1 MSSSDDGTVG
11 PAERLHPVGPSDAI
25 AVADIIDPTAAGDPP
40 RRPSR
45 LGRVPG
51 SGLWAALALPG
62 TIWLVLLFVVPA
74 YAILAVAFG
83 GIDPILRTTTPAWN
97 PLDWDFAAMRHTL
110 DRVFGGDLGI
120 VFVRTGLFAGMSL
133 VLCFVIGY
141 PIAYYVARKASR
153 SRGILLLLLV
163 LPFWISYLMRM
174 LAWVNLLQTDGYV
187 NKVLG
192 WLQLG
197 DDRNW
202 LDGDWPTVV
211 MGLTYGYIP
220 FFILPLYAALERLDG
235 RLIEA
240 SRDLGAGR
248 VSTFLR
254 VTLPLS
260 VPGLLAAS
268 VIIVLPM
275 CGDYYTN
282 TYLTGGSPRTE
293 MVGNQIEFFL
303 RGSSQPQTGASLV
316 IILMVFLMLAMA
328 YYLYTIA
335 KSQREGAIG

>member
-1 MSSSDDGTVG
+1 MGGHLVTVHRRLRRQGTG
-11 PAERLHPVGPSDAI
+11 F
-25 AVADIIDPTAAGDPP
+25 
-40 RRPSR
+40 
-45 LGRVPG
+45 
-51 SGLWAALALPG
+51 WAALAAPG
-62 TIWLVLLFVVPA
+62 TLWLVALYVVPS

-83 GIDPILRTTTPAWN
+83 GIDPILRTPAPEWN
-97 PLDWDFAAMRHTL
+97 PLSWDLAAMSKTL
-110 DRVFGGDLGI
+110 GRVFGGNLGH
-120 VFVRTGLFAGMSL
+120 VFVRTGMFALGAL
-133 VLCFVIGY
+133 LGCLLIGY
-141 PIAYYVARKASR
+141 PVAYYVARSAKR
-153 SRGILLLLLV
+153 SRGVLLALLV

-187 NKVLG
+187 NQILG
-192 WLQLG
+192 WFHLG
-197 DDRNW
+197 GSRNW

-211 MGLTYGYIP
+211 MGLIYGYIP

-240 SRDLGAGR
+240 AQDLGASR
-248 VSTFLR
+248 LSTFVR

-260 VPGLLAAS
+260 VPGLMAAS
-268 VIIVLPM
+268 VIVLLPM

-316 IILMVFLMLAMA
+316 IILMAFLMVAMA
-328 YYLYTIA
+328 YYLVTIA
-335 KSQREGAIG
+335 RSQRIGARA

>member
-1 MSSSDDGTVG
+1 
-11 PAERLHPVGPSDAI
+11 L
-25 AVADIIDPTAAGDPP
+25 
-40 RRPSR
+40 
-45 LGRVPG
+45 
-51 SGLWAALALPG
+51 
-62 TIWLVLLFVVPA
+62 WLVALFVVPS

-83 GIDPILRTTTPAWN
+83 GIDPILRTTAPEWN
-97 PLDWDFAAMRHTL
+97 PLAWDFETMRHVL
-110 DRVFGGDLGI
+110 DRVFNDDLRH
-120 VFVRTGLFAGMSL
+120 VFVRTGLYVLASL
-133 VLCFVIGY
+133 VGCCLIGY
-141 PIAYYVARKASR
+141 PVAYYVAQTAQR
-153 SRGILLLLLV
+153 SRGLLLGLLV

-187 NKVLG
+187 NRILG

-197 DDRNW
+197 SGSRNW

-211 MGLTYGYIP
+211 MGLIYGYIP
-220 FFILPLYAALERLDG
+220 FFILPLYAALERLDR

-240 SRDLGAGR
+240 ARDLGA
-248 VSTFLR
+248 SSFWTFVR

-260 VPGLLAAS
+260 IPGLMAAS
-268 VIIVLPM
+268 VIVVLPM

-316 IILMVFLMLAMA
+316 IVLMALLMVLMA
-328 YYLYTIA
+328 YYLVTIA
-335 KSQREGAIG
+335 RSQREGAVR

>member
-1 MSSSDDGTVG
+1 ML
-11 PAERLHPVGPSDAI
+11 PEARA
-25 AVADIIDPTAAGDPP
+25 
-40 RRPSR
+40 R
-45 LGRVPG
+45 
-51 SGLWAALALPG
+51 SGFWAALAGPG
-62 TIWLVLLFVVPA
+62 TVWLVALFVVPA

-83 GIDPILRTTTPAWN
+83 GIDPILRTTSPEWN
-97 PLDWDFAAMRHTL
+97 PLAWEFDTMRRVL
-110 DRVFGGDLGI
+110 ERVFTDDLRR
-120 VFVRTGLFAGMSL
+120 VFVRTGAFVFAALAGCCL
-133 VLCFVIGY
+133 IGY
-141 PIAYYVARKASR
+141 PVAYYVARSAR
-153 SRGILLLLLV
+153 RTRGLLLALLV

-187 NKVLG
+187 NRVLG

-197 DDRNW
+197 SGSRNW

-211 MGLTYGYIP
+211 MGLVYGYIP

-240 SRDLGAGR
+240 SRDLGA
-248 VSTFLR
+248 SSIWTFVR

-260 VPGLLAAS
+260 IPGLMAAS
-268 VIIVLPM
+268 VIVVLPM
-275 CGDYYTN
+275 FGDYYTN

-316 IILMVFLMLAMA
+316 IVLMVLLMVLMA
-328 YYLYTIA
+328 YYLVTIA
-335 KSQREGAIG
+335 RSQREEAAR

>member
-1 MSSSDDGTVG
+1 MTATATTETPPGGGRRASSPFWAAMAAPGTV
-11 PAERLHPVGPSDAI
+11 
-25 AVADIIDPTAAGDPP
+25 
-40 RRPSR
+40 
-45 LGRVPG
+45 
-51 SGLWAALALPG
+51 
-62 TIWLVLLFVVPA
+62 WLVLLFLVPV
-74 YAILAVAFG
+74 YAIFAVAFG
-83 GIDPILRTTTPAWN
+83 GIDPILRTTAPEWN
-97 PLDWDFAAMRHTL
+97 PLAWDFGPFSDL
-110 DRVFGGDLGI
+110 LSRVFGGDLQH
-120 VFVRTGLFAGMSL
+120 VFVRTGGFALLALLGCCL
-133 VLCFVIGY
+133 IGY
-141 PIAYYVARKASR
+141 PVAYYVARTARR
-153 SRGILLLLLV
+153 SRGLVLALLV

-187 NKVLG
+187 NRVLG
-192 WLQLG
+192 FVGLG

-211 MGLTYGYIP
+211 IGLIYGYIP

-240 SRDLGAGR
+240 SRDLGGSAFW
-248 VSTFLR
+248 TFVR

-268 VIIVLPM
+268 VIVVLPM

-303 RGSSQPQTGASLV
+303 RGTSQPQTGASLV
-316 IILMVFLMLAMA
+316 IVLMAFLIVLMA
-328 YYLYTIA
+328 YYLLTIA
-335 KSQREGAIG
+335 RSQRDGAR

>member
-1 MSSSDDGTVG
+1 M
-11 PAERLHPVGPSDAI
+11 
-25 AVADIIDPTAAGDPP
+25 AA
-40 RRPSR
+40 
-45 LGRVPG
+45 
-51 SGLWAALALPG
+51 PG
-62 TIWLVLLFVVPA
+62 TLWLIALFVIPF

-83 GIDPILRTTTPAWN
+83 GIDPILRTTAPEWN
-97 PLDWDFAAMRHTL
+97 PLAWNVSAMGNVL
-110 DRVFGGDLGI
+110 DRVFNDDLRH
-120 VFVRTGLFAGMSL
+120 VFVRTALFALAALAGCTL
-133 VLCFVIGY
+133 IGY
-141 PIAYYVARKASR
+141 PVAYYVARSANR
-153 SRGILLLLLV
+153 SRRALLALLV

-187 NKVLG
+187 NRVLG
-192 WLQLG
+192 WLQVG
-197 DDRNW
+197 SGSRNW

-211 MGLTYGYIP
+211 MGLIYGYIP

-240 SRDLGAGR
+240 SRDLGASSL
-248 VSTFLR
+248 STFLR

-260 VPGLLAAS
+260 VPGLMAAS
-268 VIIVLPM
+268 VIVVLPM

-316 IILMVFLMLAMA
+316 IILMGFLMVLMA
-328 YYLYTIA
+328 YYLVSIA
-335 KSQREGAIG
+335 RSQREGARS

>member
-1 MSSSDDGTVG
+1 MTAAKRASRQGTGFWATLAAPGTVW
-11 PAERLHPVGPSDAI
+11 LI
-25 AVADIIDPTAAGDPP
+25 A
-40 RRPSR
+40 
-45 LGRVPG
+45 LY
-51 SGLWAALALPG
+51 
-62 TIWLVLLFVVPA
+62 VVPA

-83 GIDPILRTTTPAWN
+83 DIDPILRTPAPSWN
-97 PLDWDFAAMRHTL
+97 PLAWDFAPMANVL
-110 DRVFGGDLGI
+110 DRVFGGNLGH
-120 VFVRTGLFAGMSL
+120 VFVRTGLFALAALIGCM
-133 VLCFVIGY
+133 VIGY
-141 PIAYYVARKASR
+141 PVAYYVARVSRR
-153 SRGILLLLLV
+153 SRGTLLALLV

-187 NKVLG
+187 NRVLG

-197 DDRNW
+197 GDRNW

-211 MGLTYGYIP
+211 MGLIYGYIP

-235 RLIEA
+235 RLLEA
-240 SRDLGAGR
+240 ARDLGASR
-248 VSTFLR
+248 LSTFLR
-254 VTLPLS
+254 ITLPLS
-260 VPGLLAAS
+260 IPGLMAAS

-316 IILMVFLMLAMA
+316 IVLMGFLMVAMA
-328 YYLYTIA
+328 YYLITISR
-335 KSQREGAIG
+335 SQRAGARA

>member
-1 MSSSDDGTVG
+1 VSDDATIG
-11 PAERLHPVGPSDAI
+11 PAEPLRPAEPSDAV
-25 AVADIIDPTAAGDPP
+25 AVADILDPAPQPDSP
-40 RRPSR
+40 RTPSR

-51 SGLWAALALPG
+51 PGLWAAMALPG
-62 TIWLVLLFVVPA
+62 TLWLVALFVIPA

-83 GIDPILRTTTPAWN
+83 GIDPILRTTSPAWN

-110 DRVFGGDLGI
+110 DRVFGGDLGR
-120 VFVRTGLFAGMSL
+120 VFVRTGLFALASL
-133 VLCFVIGY
+133 ALCFLIGY
-141 PIAYYVARKASR
+141 PVAYYVARKAGR

-197 DDRNW
+197 SGHRNW

-240 SRDLGAGR
+240 ARDLGASR

-316 IILMVFLMLAMA
+316 IVLMVFLMLAMA

-335 KSQREGAIG
+335 RSQRQGAIG

>member
-1 MSSSDDGTVG
+1 M
-11 PAERLHPVGPSDAI
+11 
-25 AVADIIDPTAAGDPP
+25 AA
-40 RRPSR
+40 
-45 LGRVPG
+45 
-51 SGLWAALALPG
+51 PG
-62 TIWLVLLFVVPA
+62 TLWLIALFVVPA

-83 GIDPILRTTTPAWN
+83 GIDPILRTTAPEWN
-97 PLDWDFAAMRHTL
+97 PLAWDFGAMQNVL
-110 DRVFGGDLGI
+110 QRVFNEDLRH
-120 VFVRTGLFAGMSL
+120 VFVRTGLFASAALAGCYL
-133 VLCFVIGY
+133 IGY
-141 PIAYYVARKASR
+141 PVAYYVARSAQR
-153 SRGILLLLLV
+153 SRGALLALLV

-192 WLQLG
+192 WLQIG
-197 DDRNW
+197 SGSRNW

-211 MGLTYGYIP
+211 MGLIYGYIP

-240 SRDLGAGR
+240 SRDLGASS
-248 VSTFLR
+248 VWTFIR

-260 VPGLLAAS
+260 IPGLMAAS
-268 VIIVLPM
+268 VIVVLPM

-316 IILMVFLMLAMA
+316 IILMGFLMVLMA
-328 YYLYTIA
+328 YYLVTIA
-335 KSQREGAIG
+335 RSQREGAR